1 MKMEDSAGPRDLGE
15 SSKGI
20 KRRLTSQGVNGRMRE
35 TLNME
40 PGKPATVP
48 CNPQTIGVHLS
59 WPMAGPLRR
68 KRIHLLP
75 EEARGS
81 SLSGS
86 RPAPPP
92 PGSGDQWRGDQ
103 HLPSLSEIQGPQGH
117 PHVSLQPGG
126 PASFQHSL
134 ATARGLSGSLTQVS
148 ASFITDVS
156 LQ

>member
-1 MKMEDSAGPRDLGE
+1 MEADITQGTV
-15 SSKGI
+15 K
-20 KRRLTSQGVNGRMRE
+20 GVNGRMRE
-35 TLNME
+35 TLNKE

-59 WPMAGPLRR
+59 WPMAGSPRR

-86 RPAPPP
+86 RLAPPP
-92 PGSGDQWRGDQ
+92 PGSSDQWRGDQ
-103 HLPSLSEIQGPQGH
+103 HLPNLPEIQGPRSH

-126 PASFQHSL
+126 PASLQHSL
-134 ATARGLSGSLTQVS
+134 APARGLSGPLTQVS
-148 ASFITDVS
+148 ASFITNVS